1 MKESNAYTKGRKQK
15 RISNKACTQRITGPE
30 RNKYDKSHNKG
41 LENQQKF
48 NEYKKVKRRIQK
60 NIGRKRNHSNALK
73 KLAARKRNRS

>member
-1 MKESNAYTKGRKQK
+1 MITHTIKDSKINKE
-15 RISNKACTQRITGPE
+15 
-30 RNKYDKSHNKG
+30 
-41 LENQQKF
+41 F